1 MHVSVIEDKCCGFAT
16 CISIAPEVFDVDS
29 DQIAVVLIDGEIPT
43 SLRGCVREAAEA
55 CPTDAIVVE
64 E

>member
-1 MHVSVIEDKCCGFAT
+1 MKVRVDEDKCCGFAACLST
-16 CISIAPEVFDVDS
+16 APELFDIDD
-29 DQIAVVLIDGEIPT
+29 DQIAVVLVDGEVPER
-43 SLRGCVREAAEA
+43 LHGCARDAAQA